1 MVPLLES
8 HLLTAGLPHFYYF
21 DNIRYSK
28 ELFLRYFGY
37 RVFKGKKWDIIQ
49 N

>member
-8 HLLTAGLPHFYYF
+8 HLPTAGLPYYYYF

-28 ELFLRYFGY
+28 K
-37 RVFKGKKWDIIQ
+37 VFSGTLGTGFSKEKKWDIIQ